1 MNIRPRPWI
10 ASRPGYEPGLPARL
24 EEGRLASNES
34 AFPPP
39 RGVVKA
45 IEKDALSVHR
55 YPDPLASQLR
65 AKLARRHGVEP
76 TQILIA
82 NGSDELIY
90 LLVMAYAAG
99 GGSVVCADPPYGL
112 HALVPQWMGAS
123 VTRVPL
129 VHWKHDLDG
138 MTSVDADLAFVCN
151 PHNPTGTIVSAQD
164 LGRFVGRSAAGLVV
178 IDEAYIDF
186 ADSPERVTMV
196 RRAADGE
203 AVVLRTFSKVFGL
216 AGLRLGYMVG
226 PEEIVD
232 TLRLIRPPF
241 SVNALGQAAAVA
253 ALRETQHVGQVRQ
266 ETIRLRRRLEEL
278 LGEAGY
284 ATIPSQTN
292 FVLVLVPDE
301 STFVVALGAEGVSV
315 RPGATLGVPGTV
327 RVTVPSEEGL
337 RLLQAALPRIEDP
350 VRPRSGTPDG

>member
-1 MNIRPRPWI
+1 VNIRPRPWI
-10 ASRPGYEPGLPARL
+10 ASRNRYEPGLPARL

-39 RGVVKA
+39 RGVVEA
-45 IEKDALSVHR
+45 IENEALGVHR
-55 YPDPLASQLR
+55 YPDPLASPLR
-65 AKLARRHGVEP
+65 AQLARRHGVEP

-129 VHWKHDLDG
+129 ADWKHDLEA

-151 PHNPTGTIVSAQD
+151 PHNPTGTLVSEQD

-186 ADSPERVTMV
+186 TDSPERVTML

-216 AGLRLGYMVG
+216 AGLRLGYLVG

-232 TLRLIRPPF
+232 TLQLIRPPF
-241 SVNALGQAAAVA
+241 SVNALGQAAAAA
-253 ALRETQHVGQVRQ
+253 ALRDTHHVAHVRQ
-266 ETIRLRRRLEEL
+266 ETIRLRGRMEEVL
-278 LGEAGY
+278 REAGY
-284 ATIPSQTN
+284 ATVPSQTN
-292 FVLVLVPDE
+292 FVLVFVPDE
-301 STFVVALGAEGVSV
+301 SAFVAALSAEGVSV
-315 RPGATLGVPGTV
+315 RRGAALGVPGAV

-337 RLLQAALPRIEDP
+337 RLLQAALSRMESLALPRP
-350 VRPRSGTPDG
+350 GTPDA